1 MRESVKGAGSLG
13 DKIPL
18 QQKDLTIVLLESGS
32 KSLLPPGIK
41 GTWNVTTDAKGAFEV
56 AIDPT
61 DLPQGPEPPLFVARS
76 GTGDRSLYSAYL
88 LATDAP
94 QDVHLYPLTESDST
108 IRAEQ
113 RIVYDIHEADDVR
126 SLRVR
131 VRLSLR
137 NIGGA
142 MYVGKKAQSSH
153 REVWRIP
160 LPADAKILL
169 NTSPYPGLPGWILS
183 ADARWLIVDTPIP
196 GFPDLERQWDKH
208 WEVEYLLPPR
218 QRLVQV
224 YPLPVRFE
232 KEMFTVWCIHED
244 MSISSPAL
252 PSVDPSANRDPL
264 TGASGA
270 FDVAFSKE
278 GINAGGGIPLNL
290 TIDNAAI
297 GQAISLRALWW
308 VGGFVL
314 VVLIALTL
322 GLALGPK
329 GPPPQALFESLGGEE
344 VLDLIADL
352 DGRFARG
359 EIRERDYNRYREPL
373 VELAAEEG
381 ADFQPGGAVGAGKAP
396 ALSSGVKKILARIAE
411 IEEQGLDDPARIAER
426 AHLLEALARELRSK
440 ASAG

>member
-1 MRESVKGAGSLG
+1 
-13 DKIPL
+13 
-18 QQKDLTIVLLESGS
+18 
-32 KSLLPPGIK
+32 
-41 GTWNVTTDAKGAFEV
+41 
-56 AIDPT
+56 
-61 DLPQGPEPPLFVARS
+61 
-76 GTGDRSLYSAYL
+76 
-88 LATDAP
+88 
-94 QDVHLYPLTESDST
+94 
-108 IRAEQ
+108 
-113 RIVYDIHEADDVR
+113 
-126 SLRVR
+126 
-131 VRLSLR
+131 
-137 NIGGA
+137 
-142 MYVGKKAQSSH
+142 
-153 REVWRIP
+153 
-160 LPADAKILL
+160 
-169 NTSPYPGLPGWILS
+169 
-183 ADARWLIVDTPIP
+183 
-196 GFPDLERQWDKH
+196 
-208 WEVEYLLPPR
+208 
-218 QRLVQV
+218 
-224 YPLPVRFE
+224 
-232 KEMFTVWCIHED
+232 